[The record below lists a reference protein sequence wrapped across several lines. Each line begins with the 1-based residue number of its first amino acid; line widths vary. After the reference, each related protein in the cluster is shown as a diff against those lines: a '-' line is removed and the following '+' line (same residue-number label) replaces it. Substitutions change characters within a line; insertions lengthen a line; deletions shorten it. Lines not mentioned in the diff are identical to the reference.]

1 VSAEQLPDHR
11 FQRYRSTFVEKKSQQ
26 TSRRRFLKQGGVGL
40 AAGAASVAAGTL
52 QAAPEQTVRFDAQAD
67 IVVVGGGGGGLPAA
81 LFARWQGNQVLVL
94 EKAATLGGTAFK
106 AAYWYWVPNNAA
118 MRAASME
125 DPKPD
130 YMRYVARLTAPQTFD
145 PAHPRCGLSEWEYA
159 MCEAIYDSASAA
171 AELLAQKGA
180 LPYRHVPDVP
190 DYFAELETKGRTG
203 RVLFP
208 KDGIASMADGGQVAT
223 RTLSAAARR
232 DGVKLMTGHRVE
244 RVIQDA
250 AGAVIGVEASN
261 EDGQPFRVRARKAVI
276 FATGGFTH
284 NPELRRNFLNVP
296 VYGGCAAQTNEGDFV
311 RISSTLGVQLRN
323 MNHAWMCPVSL
334 EKAVARDGSMS
345 GMFSNAGDSMIMVD
359 KNGRRVVN
367 EKLQYNELAQ
377 KFFEWDGQKAEYP
390 NLVLLSIWDQRS
402 QQYSASNEYGRLIVP
417 QGGDDRHV
425 IKGDTLE
432 ALAANIALRLEKYRD
447 VIGGMRLSKDFT
459 ANLEATIARY
469 NDFARSGK
477 DLDFQR
483 GERVVEQ
490 LFNGD
495 VKEEAGRKNPT
506 MWPLSPTGP
515 YYAALVTG
523 GTLDTK
529 GGPKTN
535 PDGQVLD
542 SRDKPIPGLYGV
554 GNCVASASGGAYWA
568 GGATLGPIIAFAYRA
583 ANKASAE
590 PVRRSLAVA
599 PSDASSRPL
608 A

>member
-1 VSAEQLPDHR
+1 MSKA
-11 FQRYRSTFVEKKSQQ
+11 
-26 TSRRRFLKQGGVGL
+26 SRRHFLKQSGAGL
-40 AAGAASVAAGTL
+40 AAGVGTAAAGAV
-52 QAAPEQTVRFDAQAD
+52 QAAPAQKIRFDAEVD

-81 LFARWQGNQVLVL
+81 LFARWQGNKVMVL
-94 EKAATLGGTAFK
+94 EKAATLGGTSFK

-118 MRAASME
+118 MRAAGME
-125 DPKPD
+125 DSKSD
-130 YMRYVARLTAPQTFD
+130 FMRYVARLSAPQSFD
-145 PAHPRCGLSEWEYA
+145 PAHPRCGLGEWEYA
-159 MCEAIYDSASAA
+159 MCEAIYESASTA

-208 KDGIASMADGGQVAT
+208 KDGVASMSDGGQVAT

-232 DGVKLMTGHRVE
+232 DGVAIRTGHRVE
-244 RVIQDA
+244 RVIQDT
-250 AGAVIGVEASN
+250 AGAVVGVEATT
-261 EDGQPFRVRARKAVI
+261 EEGGLFRVRARKAVI

-284 NPELRRNFLNVP
+284 NPELRKNFLNVP
-296 VYGGCAAQTNEGDFV
+296 VYGGCAALSNEGDFV
-311 RISSTLGVQLRN
+311 RISSALGVQLRN
-323 MNHAWMCPVSL
+323 MNHAWMCPISL

-345 GMFSNAGDSMIMVD
+345 GMFSNAGDSMIMVN
-359 KNGRRVVN
+359 KSGKRVAN

-390 NLVLLSIWDQRS
+390 NLVLVSIWDQRS
-402 QQYSASNEYGRLIVP
+402 QQHSASNEYGRLIVP
-417 QGGDDRHV
+417 PGGDDRHV
-425 IKGDTLE
+425 IKGNTLE
-432 ALAANIALRLEKYRD
+432 ELAHNIALRLEKYRN
-447 VIGGMRLSKDFT
+447 VIGGMRLSDDFV
-459 ANLEATIARY
+459 ANLKATIARY
-469 NDFARSGK
+469 NGFARTGK

-483 GERVVEQ
+483 GDRIVEQ

-495 VKEEAGRKNPT
+495 VKEEAGRQNAT
-506 MWPLSPTGP
+506 MWPISESGP

-542 SRDKPIPGLYGV
+542 SRNQPIPGLYGV
-554 GNCVASASGGAYWA
+554 GNCVASASGAAYWA

-590 PVRRSLAVA
+590 PVKTAPAVA
-599 PSDASSRPL
+599 PSGVTSRP
-608 A
+608 AA